1 MGEVDLLDSLIVL
14 FHTKIDQRNGIIASY
29 FTLIMLSKML
39 GVNAIKH
46 NDLIIVQA
54 WLLYRRE
61 SRGTGVPAKE
71 KMSLCNF
78 KLYIAEC
85 LSIQTAKTRSKKTR
99 KNKCSFGNEEEE
111 RWSSSPSCQ
120 GNHDGCK

>member
-29 FTLIMLSKML
+29 FTSTTSSSCRP
-39 GVNAIKH
+39 
-46 NDLIIVQA
+46 
-54 WLLYRRE
+54 YRRE

-78 KLYIAEC
+78 KLHIAEC

-111 RWSSSPSCQ
+111 RWCTSPSCQ